1 MDASDT
7 KKAQPRM
14 LYVVTARSLEK
25 KISTN
30 ELKND
35 WYGVLRVFSN
45 KEDAKAYMLHH
56 YKNTDSN
63 CSISMYETKNGLLR
77 MTYYWCE
84 EECTDAD
91 KKTTRSEEL
100 KCETIELTGKLELDY
115 STVMDDMATVLYGL

>member
-1 MDASDT
+1 ME
-7 KKAQPRM
+7 KKEDKSEPQM

-25 KISTN
+25 GGSTN

-35 WYGVLRVFSN
+35 WYGVLRVFLN

-84 EECTDAD
+84 EGANSDRE
-91 KKTTRSEEL
+91 TTRSEEL
-100 KCETIELTGKLELDY
+100 KCETIELTDKLELDY